1 MANIVPNS
9 FKSNLLKGVFNF
21 DTAGNGG
28 NTFKCALYT
37 AITGY
42 SVSSTTYLAGT
53 GNNEVGTSGT
63 SYSTG
68 GNPLTNVGVDGT
80 STTAFI
86 DFNDLTFPSV
96 TLTARGA
103 AIYKSTGGGNELV
116 IVLDFG
122 SNKTATNGDFVIQFP
137 AGNSSNAIIRLGDA

>member
-9 FKSNLLKGVFNF
+9 FKANLLKGVFNF
-21 DTAGNGG
+21 DTTGNGG
-28 NTFKCALYT
+28 NQFKCALYT

-42 SVSSTTYLAGT
+42 STSSTVYLSGV
-53 GNNEVGTSGT
+53 GNNEVDTSNT
-63 SYSTG
+63 NYSTG
-68 GNPLTNVGVDGT
+68 GLALNNLGVDGT
-80 STTAFI
+80 SATSFI
-86 DFNDLTFPSV
+86 DFGDLTFPSV

-116 IVLDFG
+116 LVLDFG

>member
-9 FKSNLLKGVFNF
+9 FKANLLKGVFNF
-21 DTAGNGG
+21 DTSGNGG

-42 SVSSTTYLAGT
+42 STSSTVYLSGVS
-53 GNNEVGTSGT
+53 NSEVSTSNT
-63 SYSTG
+63 NYSTG
-68 GNPLTNVGVDGT
+68 GLALVNAGVDGT
-80 STTAFI
+80 SATSFI
-86 DFNDLTFPSV
+86 DFDDLTFPSV

-103 AIYKSTGGGNELV
+103 AIYKSTGSGNELV
-116 IVLDFG
+116 LVLDFG

>member
-42 SVSSTTYLAGT
+42 STSSTTYLAGT
-53 GNNEVGTSGT
+53 GNNEVSSTGT

-68 GNPLTNVGVDGT
+68 GLALTNAGVDGT
-80 STTAFI
+80 SATSFI

-103 AIYKSTGGGNELV
+103 AIYKDTGSGNELV
-116 IVLDFG
+116 LVLDFG
-122 SNKTATNGDFVIQFP
+122 GNKTATNGDFIIQFP
-137 AGNSSNAIIRLGDA
+137 TADASNAIIRLGDA

>member
-28 NTFKCALYT
+28 NSFKCALYT
-37 AITGY
+37 SISNY
-42 SVSSTTYLAGT
+42 STSSTVYLSGV
-53 GNNEVGTSGT
+53 GQGEVDTSNT

-68 GNPLTNVGVDGT
+68 GLALTNAGVDGT
-80 STTAFI
+80 SATSFI

-103 AIYKSTGGGNELV
+103 AIYKDTGSGNELV
-116 IVLDFG
+116 LVLDFG
-122 SNKTATNGDFVIQFP
+122 GNKTATNGDFIIQFP
-137 AGNSSNAIIRLGDA
+137 TADASNAIIRLGDA

>member
-28 NTFKCALYT
+28 HSFKCALYT

-42 SVSSTTYLAGT
+42 STSSTTYLAGT
-53 GNNEVGTSGT
+53 GNNEVDTSGT

-68 GNPLTNVGVDGT
+68 GLALTNAGVDGT
-80 STTAFI
+80 TATSFI
-86 DFNDLTFPSV
+86 DFTDLTFSSV

-116 IVLDFG
+116 LVLDFG

>member
-9 FKSNLLKGVFNF
+9 FKANLLKGVFNF
-21 DTAGNGG
+21 DTTGNGG
-28 NTFKCALYT
+28 NEFKCALYT

-42 SVSSTTYLAGT
+42 SASSTTYLAGT
-53 GNNEVGTSGT
+53 GNNEVDTSGT

-68 GNPLTNVGVDGT
+68 GLALTNAGVDGT
-80 STTAFI
+80 SATSFI

-103 AIYKSTGGGNELV
+103 AIYKDTGSGNELV
-116 IVLDFG
+116 LVLDFG
-122 SNKTATNGDFVIQFP
+122 GNKTATNGDFIIQFP
-137 AGNSSNAIIRLGDA
+137 TADASNAIIRLGDA

>member
-21 DTAGNGG
+21 DTSGNGG
-28 NTFKCALYT
+28 NTVKCALYT

-42 SVSSTTYLAGT
+42 STSSTVYLSGV
-53 GNNEVGTSGT
+53 GNNEVDTSNT
-63 SYSTG
+63 NYSTG
-68 GNPLTNVGVDGT
+68 GNALVNAGVDGT
-80 STTAFI
+80 SATSFI
-86 DFNDLTFPSV
+86 DFDDLTFPSV

-116 IVLDFG
+116 LVLDFG
-122 SNKTATNGDFVIQFP
+122 SNKTATNGDFVFQFP
-137 AGNSSNAIIRLGDA
+137 TADASNAIIRLGDA